1 MIWSVVI
8 ELQLSKYYTTNFH
21 INNNNKSDTPMMEVD
36 EGTYSGDIQDNV
48 PHGQGEMVYK
58 ENDPMN
64 REVYTGEW
72 ISGRSHEF
80 QNAT

>member
-1 MIWSVVI
+1 
-8 ELQLSKYYTTNFH
+8 
-21 INNNNKSDTPMMEVD
+21 MMEVD

-72 ISGRSHEF
+72 ISGSSHEF
-80 QNAT
+80 QSFEGKCNSQMPSKKQRSRNIFLYC